1 MGVKGMIG
9 AFKMERK
16 VTRIGNS
23 LGVTMTE
30 AFKKLGIEHG
40 DQVKIEINEQN
51 GEIVIRKKR
60 KHVEIPEGV
69 DPTFFE
75 SLAKGMNEYDK
86 TLKGLKDR

>member
-1 MGVKGMIG
+1 MIG
-9 AFKMERK
+9 DIKMERK

-23 LGVTMTE
+23 LGVTLTE

-40 DQVKIEINEQN
+40 DDVKIEINEQS

-60 KHVEIPEGV
+60 KHVEVPEGM
-69 DPTFFE
+69 DSNFFE
-75 SLAKGMNEYDK
+75 SLAKGMNQYDK